1 MLVSNRDLA
10 RAQKRHEKKL
20 RRKGKKYVP
29 IFPLNYEN
37 ARDSNRTLLKAP
49 DDFRL
54 MENRLEVIPY
64 FNDVIRHVDKRTYTL
79 MDLSSIK
86 RVDLPAISLLI
97 SLMMDE
103 RAQGD
108 TLREFLNVRAPKKGT
123 ACASIFEKAQFRETV
138 MQLGNADHTH
148 FMSRLDTSQNLKY
161 SADILKLA
169 ETFFGGRSRIRSL
182 NSILTEIFSNTNNHA
197 DPTRDENEDNATP
210 WFISV
215 LEDPEKG
222 KLSFCVIDLGVGVH
236 DSLQQRGMK
245 MVSDGKLTRA
255 HFATVFSSS
264 QSMMLRKHIP
274 LGINSST
281 GIAGR
286 GQGLK
291 EIYIRAQEEPYTRF
305 EMLTNK
311 AWVDMLNL
319 GATVKDSV
327 DNFEGTVHYWEME
340 LSDEHAN
347 N

>member
-1 MLVSNRDLA
+1 MSNRDLA
-10 RAQKRHEKKL
+10 RANKKHEKAL
-20 RRKGKKYVP
+20 RRKGKKYIP
-29 IFPLNYEN
+29 IFPLNYDN
-37 ARDSNRTLLKAP
+37 ARDSDRTLLKAP
-49 DDFRL
+49 DDLRL
-54 MENRLEVIPY
+54 MTNRQQVIPY
-64 FNDVIRHVDKRTYTL
+64 FNDVIRHVDRGIYTL
-79 MDLSSIK
+79 MDLSTIK
-86 RVDLPAISLLI
+86 HVDLPAISLLI

-103 RAQGD
+103 RSQGD
-108 TLREFLNVRAPKKGT
+108 TLREFLNVKAPRRGSV
-123 ACASIFEKAQFRETV
+123 CADIFEKAQFRDTV
-138 MQLGNADHTH
+138 LQSGNADHSH

-161 SADILKLA
+161 SADILRLA
-169 ETFFGGRSRIRSL
+169 EAFFGGRSRIRSL

-197 DPTRDENEDNATP
+197 DPMRNEDEDNATP
-210 WFISV
+210 WFISI

-236 DSLQQRGMK
+236 DSLQQRGMR
-245 MVSDGKLTRA
+245 MVSEGKLTRA
-255 HFATVFSSS
+255 HIATVFSSS
-264 QSMMLRKHIP
+264 QSMMLRTHIP

-281 GIAGR
+281 GIVGR

-311 AWVDMLNL
+311 AWVDMLDL

-340 LSDEHAN
+340 LLDEHAN